1 MPELPY
7 TALPT
12 PATPIGDLKSWRL
25 ILRCAKCNMKV
36 VLALT
41 DIARTHGAAL
51 PVWRATDR
59 EASKVRLLA
68 MAADYEVRAEVAHG
82 LVEPPLGDEIKVQ
95 TPAGVKEFEIVRL
108 KTIHEDA

>member
-12 PATPIGDLKSWRL
+12 PVTPIGDLKSWRL
-25 ILRCAKCNMKV
+25 ILRCDRCNRKV

-51 PVWRATDR
+51 PVWRAIDR
-59 EASKVRLLA
+59 LRCHRKLNDTPCGGIPRRVVLA
-68 MAADYEVRAEVAHG
+68 ECDTYG
-82 LVEPPLGDEIKVQ
+82 KS
-95 TPAGVKEFEIVRL
+95 TPITREIVVR
-108 KTIHEDA
+108 DG